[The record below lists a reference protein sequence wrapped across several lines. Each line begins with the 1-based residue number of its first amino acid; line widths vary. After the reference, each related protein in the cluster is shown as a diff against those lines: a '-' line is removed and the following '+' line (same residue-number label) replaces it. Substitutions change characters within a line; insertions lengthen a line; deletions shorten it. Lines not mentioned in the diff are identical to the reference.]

1 MLTNHQLIVDWLI
14 EMTMYYIVTNLI
26 IPVILIIYFEH
37 PIDFY
42 FVSVMTI
49 FSFRRSKQEQGTT
62 FFIILQSNFQSLLVI
77 SSYSD
82 NFSKTVFSTPTH
94 YCFVFF
100 FILRRMTDKETFKFI
115 RDFLLWQQE
124 GLDIEKHHCLFINFG
139 VNMNIQYTQIRSVL
153 MIKKNT
159 LKIKDLLFTIY
170 K

>member
-1 MLTNHQLIVDWLI
+1 
-14 EMTMYYIVTNLI
+14 
-26 IPVILIIYFEH
+26 
-37 PIDFY
+37 
-42 FVSVMTI
+42 MTI